1 MTYQSSFGMPEGI
14 EQRLVDWRRR
24 LGTNKEYPWLGT
36 GILDDLVCAAGMLG
50 ADVSEFRQQ
59 DRDQPAF
66 DIIPVVPEQQP
77 FEYDL

>member
-14 EQRLVDWRRR
+14 EQRLVYWRRQ
-24 LGTNKEYPWLGT
+24 LGSNKEYPWLGT

-66 DIIPVVPEQQP
+66 DIIPAAPEQQP